1 MNAIMLTKRR
11 LFLFINLVSE
21 LLSVFLIDYIHANKI
36 NISFVLSYEEAV
48 KSSLYYSLKKEETL
62 YFEMTIFE
70 ERLKSLI
77 EVISENYEIKSCKLE
92 VSYVLSE
99 KYVKGVN
106 LWLNNQIKSYQ
117 KQINIKYVMNQ

>member
-48 KSSLYYSLKKEETL
+48 KSSLYYSLKKGETL

-106 LWLNNQIKSYQ
+106 LWLNYQIKSYQ